1 MDRKVRIGIVGLGGI
16 AQTHLRQCRDMAKR
30 VEVVAGA
37 EIRQDLR
44 ERVCA
49 QYSIPA
55 AYGDGITM
63 MEQEKLDGVVL
74 CVPPALRE
82 SLIRCA
88 LEKGIAV
95 LCEKPLAVTLEE
107 GERILA
113 CCREHPE
120 IPVLVNFKMRQG
132 ENFQRVKEFL
142 GLPEVGSPIA
152 ILSRYALVTD
162 PAIWTPPRWFWDQ
175 DSSGGLLIENGG
187 HMLDYILW
195 IAGRAVRVFSHTEQ
209 KMLAA
214 RPEDYMRESRTE
226 DHAVLILQHENGC
239 TTTFVNTIC
248 YPGNRD
254 GSIEIATTGGYF
266 LEVSECVHLRI
277 RKGEEILVDTSEE
290 AYGIG
295 DGYTLRHFI
304 ALLRQETQE
313 PFVSVQDGYRA
324 LEIAVKAR
332 ESAERGEWMEVRSK
346 WE

>member
-1 MDRKVRIGIVGLGGI
+1 
-16 AQTHLRQCRDMAKR
+16 
-30 VEVVAGA
+30 
-37 EIRQDLR
+37 
-44 ERVCA
+44 
-49 QYSIPA
+49 
-55 AYGDGITM
+55 
-63 MEQEKLDGVVL
+63 
-74 CVPPALRE
+74 
-82 SLIRCA
+82 
-88 LEKGIAV
+88 
-95 LCEKPLAVTLEE
+95 
-107 GERILA
+107 
-113 CCREHPE
+113 
-120 IPVLVNFKMRQG
+120 
-132 ENFQRVKEFL
+132 
-142 GLPEVGSPIA
+142 
-152 ILSRYALVTD
+152 
-162 PAIWTPPRWFWDQ
+162 
-175 DSSGGLLIENGG
+175 
-187 HMLDYILW
+187 
-195 IAGRAVRVFSHTEQ
+195 
-209 KMLAA
+209 
-214 RPEDYMRESRTE
+214 MRESRTE